1 MTSPAM
7 PAGLDLVYIV
17 QMSAGRLE
25 FPGFFTLM
33 ENAIAAARGS
43 WGW

>member
-1 MTSPAM
+1 M

-17 QMSAGRLE
+17 QMSADRLE

-33 ENAIAAARGS
+33 ESVSAAARGS
-43 WGW
+43 LGW